1 VPFGGL
7 NIEGVDTAELVNLL
21 QLHFGMAENQPP
33 RKIVF
38 MREMDSPC
46 LSINFDSKW
55 EISSIETHGALDDV
69 EIAEINDKIESQ
81 LRQSNGIYVFRDS
94 LFYTVNVET
103 AYKYSDT
110 FQVFPVPPGSATSDS
125 LLGPHPFV
133 LEVAVPASSDPFTS
147 GNRGRLKARKIK
159 NVLAVLLQYNVSATP
174 TFTQHVW
181 VLNDPTD
188 PPSVSLK
195 QRMYTCMDPN
205 WRPDCLRDI
214 TNHAT
219 CPMVLP
225 ADYYAKYGISGGEG
239 LELPAN
245 IDDQFDRYF
254 SMGTVAQQRF
264 DRACYWY
271 NHAYDVWS
279 LSKSA
284 SYVALVI
291 AIECMLDGKPDVK
304 PCETCGKTPTDG
316 PTKQFRSFIEAHV
329 PGADELK
336 TVKGELYR
344 IRSRMAHGSRVMAN
358 DIGSWHDPM
367 NASEDALHRQLTRL
381 VQFALVNWLAST

>member
-1 VPFGGL
+1 MPFGGL

-21 QLHFGMAENQPP
+21 QLHFGRSENQLR

-38 MREMDSPC
+38 MPEMDNAR
-46 LSINFDSKW
+46 LSINFDRKW
-55 EISSIETHGALDDV
+55 EISSIERHGGLGDV
-69 EIAEINDKIESQ
+69 EIAEINDKIESH
-81 LRQSNGIYVFRDS
+81 LRQSNGIYVFREY
-94 LFYTVNVET
+94 LFYTVNVEA
-103 AYKYSDT
+103 AYKCSDT
-110 FQVFPVPPGSATSDS
+110 FQIFPVPPGSAKSDA

-133 LEVAVPASSDPFTS
+133 LEVAVPASSDPFTRV
-147 GNRGRLKARKIK
+147 NRGRLKARKIK
-159 NVLAVLLQYNVSATP
+159 NVLAVLLQYSVSAIP
-174 TFTQHVW
+174 ESTQHVW

-188 PPSVSLK
+188 ASSVSLN

-205 WRPDCLRDI
+205 WRSDCLSDI
-214 TNHAT
+214 ANHAT

-225 ADYYAKYGISGGEG
+225 ADYYAKYGISEGEG

-254 SMGTVAQQRF
+254 SMGKVAQQRF

-284 SYVALVI
+284 SYVALVT
-291 AIECMLDGKPDVK
+291 AIECMLDGNPDVK
-304 PCETCGKTPTDG
+304 PCETCGKKPTDG
-316 PTKQFRSFIEAHV
+316 PTKQFRSFIETHV
-329 PGADELK
+329 PGADALK
-336 TVKGELYR
+336 TVKGELYG

-358 DIGSWHDPM
+358 DIGSWHDPI
-367 NASEDALHRQLTRL
+367 NAEEDALHRQLTRL
-381 VQFALVNWLAST
+381 VQLALVKWLTSA